1 MSIKSNDARS
11 VFSPS
16 LLHVADDN
24 DDPNLILQQIF
35 IVIAFVF
42 HPLFY
47 LSGVPFLTI
56 FMEKL
61 EKQGIDKGELTY
73 EEISIHVACLFQSTN
88 K

>member
-1 MSIKSNDARS
+1 MTLEECL
-11 VFSPS
+11 FLF

-47 LSGVPFLTI
+47 LSGVPFLT
-56 FMEKL
+56 MPRK
-61 EKQGIDKGELTY
+61 
-73 EEISIHVACLFQSTN
+73 
-88 K
+88 